1 MAVAA
6 GSKGTPRKD
15 LPLLILRNLRLL
27 DPRNDET
34 RGGYEILIEGDRFRE
49 VSDKPIK
56 AKGASVVDCGGR
68 VVMPGLIDCHVHCM
82 HSEVYI
88 RRLEDVP
95 LTLNTA
101 RAARRVREMLDRGF
115 TTVRDA
121 GGTDYGF
128 RQAIDDGYFPGP
140 RLFIAGRSL
149 GPTGGHNDNRAR
161 TRDQA
166 PCFCCNAM
174 VWLREQVDGPD
185 QVRRAAREQMRL
197 GVDAIKIMISGG
209 VASPFDPLESLQF
222 SVAEI
227 QAATEEAD
235 AFGRYVSAHAYS
247 PEAIIRGVANG
258 VRTIEHGNLIDDAAA
273 KLMAEKGAFVVAN
286 IVAYVAMKERAA
298 QFGMPAEMLEKNE
311 MVLEG
316 GFRSL
321 EICRRNGVKVA
332 YGSDLL
338 GALAE
343 DQSREFSIRAS
354 VVAPIDVIRS
364 ATLIGAEVVRRP
376 GRLGVIAPEAWADLI
391 VVDGDPLADITL
403 LEGQGR
409 HLAAIMK
416 GGVFHKNRL
425 EAAA

>member
-1 MAVAA
+1 MVQEAKST
-6 GSKGTPRKD
+6 GPE
-15 LPLLILRNLRLL
+15 PLLLLRNLRLL
-27 DPRNDET
+27 DPRFDEV
-34 RGGYEILIEGDRFRE
+34 RGGYEVLIEGDRFRE
-49 VSDKPIK
+49 VSDKPIRVDR
-56 AKGASVVDCGGR
+56 ATAIDCGGR
-68 VVMPGLIDCHVHCM
+68 VLMPGLIDSHVHCM

-88 RRLEDVP
+88 RRLEDIP

-128 RQAIDDGYFPGP
+128 KQAIDEGYFPGP

-209 VASPFDPLESLQF
+209 VASPYDPLESLQF
-222 SVAEI
+222 SIPEI
-227 QAATEEAD
+227 QAAVEEAH

-247 PEAIIRGVANG
+247 PEAITRGVANG
-258 VRTIEHGNLIDDAAA
+258 VRTIEHGNLIDDASA

-298 QFGMPAEMLEKNE
+298 QFGMTAEMLEKNE

-316 GFRSL
+316 GYRSL

-332 YGSDLL
+332 YGTDLL

-343 DQSREFSIRAS
+343 DQSREFSIRAT
-354 VVAPIDVIRS
+354 VVPPIDIIRS
-364 ATLIGAEVVRRP
+364 ATIIGAEVVRRP
-376 GRLGVIAPEAWADLI
+376 GKLGVIEPGAWADFIL
-391 VVDGDPLADITL
+391 VDGDPLKDISL

-409 HLAAIMK
+409 HLAAIVK
-416 GGVFHKNRL
+416 GGAFHKNRISAPL
-425 EAAA
+425 

>member
-1 MAVAA
+1 MAKTAA
-6 GSKGTPRKD
+6 RKIPPIAS
-15 LPLLILRNLRLL
+15 LPLLHLKNLRIL
-27 DPRNDET
+27 DPRLDEV

-49 VSDKPIK
+49 VSDKPINV
-56 AKGASVVDCGGR
+56 KGASVVDCGGR

-128 RQAIDDGYFPGP
+128 RQAIDEGYFPGP

-185 QVRRAAREQMRL
+185 QVRRATREQMRL

-222 SVAEI
+222 TIAEI
-227 QAATEEAD
+227 QAATEEAH
-235 AFGRYVSAHAYS
+235 AFGRYVCAHAYS

-258 VRTIEHGNLIDDAAA
+258 VRTIEHGNLINDEAAR
-273 KLMAEKGAFVVAN
+273 LMAEKGAFVVAN
-286 IVAYVAMKERAA
+286 IVAYEAMKERAA
-298 QFGMPAEMLEKNE
+298 QFGMPTEMLEKNE

-316 GFRSL
+316 GYRSL
-321 EICRRNGVKVA
+321 EICARNGVKVA

-343 DQSREFSIRAS
+343 DQSKEFSIRTR
-354 VVAPIDVIRS
+354 VVKPIDVIRS
-364 ATLIGAEVVRRP
+364 ATLIGAEVVRRS
-376 GRLGVIAPEAWADLI
+376 GKLGVIEAGAWADLI
-391 VVDGDPLADITL
+391 VVDDDPLSDITL

-416 GGVFHKNRL
+416 GGVFYKNRL
-425 EAAA
+425 GAKA